1 MTPYFWEVGGL
12 AGVMICILPSRNN
25 FQVCIRECTGLFSL
39 WLILLIWGYDG
50 FTQGKTFS
58 SLVLSIPKVTSSTSF
73 FHPRRWRHSF
83 SRKFYST
90 SSFFFSLMPF
100 WYYKLISPSRSR
112 FFSILEESFSAKSE
126 IVNHSH
132 SSRYLN

>member
-25 FQVCIRECTGLFSL
+25 LQVCIRECTGLFSL
-39 WLILLIWGYDG
+39 WLILLIWGCDG

-73 FHPRRWRHSF
+73 FHPHVDDVTLFHGSF
-83 SRKFYST
+83 IPLPL
-90 SSFFFSLMPF
+90 SFVRLCLSDT
-100 WYYKLISPSRSR
+100 I
-112 FFSILEESFSAKSE
+112 
-126 IVNHSH
+126 N
-132 SSRYLN
+132 SSRPRVLGSFRFSKNYFPRKVKLLTTHTAVDT

>member
-25 FQVCIRECTGLFSL
+25 LQVCIRECTGLFSL

-58 SLVLSIPKVTSSTSF
+58 SFWFYLYLKWRRQLLFFTLVDDVTLFHASFIPLPLSFVRPCLSDTI
-73 FHPRRWRHSF
+73 
-83 SRKFYST
+83 
-90 SSFFFSLMPF
+90 
-100 WYYKLISPSRSR
+100 
-112 FFSILEESFSAKSE
+112 
-126 IVNHSH
+126 N
-132 SSRYLN
+132 SSRPRVLGSFRFSKNHFPRKVKLLTTHTAVDT